1 MASYSTKMENQSLRN
16 LLHRLFSAKPVWQV
30 IGYLIVDT
38 VCVGLG
44 MGVPIFCIFFG
55 FGVGWILV
63 KSITLTVTDLQQVF
77 AKVFKYA
84 IITASFTLLGMLLL
98 WGPFASYLFNPAKD
112 LAQTGIPMIL
122 YEPRASFI
130 GWIVLMVLIS
140 PFLQLLTTLFSA
152 YLTMFAWVKQQGN
165 AQKAV

>member
-1 MASYSTKMENQSLRN
+1 
-16 LLHRLFSAKPVWQV
+16 
-30 IGYLIVDT
+30 
-38 VCVGLG
+38 

-55 FGVGWILV
+55 FVVGWILV
-63 KSITLTVTDLQQVF
+63 KSITLTVTELQQVF
-77 AKVFKYA
+77 SKVLKYA

-98 WGPFASYLFNPAKD
+98 WGPFASYLFDPAKD

-122 YEPRASFI
+122 YEPRASLI
-130 GWIVLMVLIS
+130 GWIVLMVFIS

-152 YLTMFAWVKQQGN
+152 YLTMFSWVNHQGH